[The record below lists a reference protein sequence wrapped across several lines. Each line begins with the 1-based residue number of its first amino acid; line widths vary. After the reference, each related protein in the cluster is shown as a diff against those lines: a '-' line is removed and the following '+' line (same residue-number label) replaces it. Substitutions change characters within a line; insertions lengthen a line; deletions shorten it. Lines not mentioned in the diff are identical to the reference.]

1 MAVFPPP
8 LPFHRP
14 HIPRAP
20 RPGTPRSRVLPRPR
34 TVRRTATPGRTL
46 ARDLAVPLGA
56 GAAALLA
63 TGLLLT
69 GRTGHAT
76 HPSHIA
82 VTLAVALAGFAL
94 LTLLV
99 SALAR
104 PLLMPAVALVSWM
117 FYDGFV
123 LHQRSDLAFQQ
134 PDRTGLL
141 VLLLA
146 GAAGAG
152 CAAAVRSLR
161 RRRTS

>member
-1 MAVFPPP
+1 M
-8 LPFHRP
+8 
-14 HIPRAP
+14 
-20 RPGTPRSRVLPRPR
+20 
-34 TVRRTATPGRTL
+34 
-46 ARDLAVPLGA
+46 
-56 GAAALLA
+56 
-63 TGLLLT
+63 
-69 GRTGHAT
+69 
-76 HPSHIA
+76 
-82 VTLAVALAGFAL
+82 
-94 LTLLV
+94 

-104 PLLMPAVALVSWM
+104 PLLMPVVALVSWM

>member
-1 MAVFPPP
+1 MAVFHPPSP
-8 LPFHRP
+8 VHRP
-14 HIPRAP
+14 HVPRAP
-20 RPGTPRSRVLPRPR
+20 RPGTPPLRALPRPR
-34 TVRRTATPGRTL
+34 TARRTAAHGRTL
-46 ARDLAVPLGA
+46 ARDLAVPFGA
-56 GAAALLA
+56 VAAALLA
-63 TGLLLT
+63 TVLLLT
-69 GRTGHAT
+69 GGTGRTTVVLA
-76 HPSHIA
+76 A
-82 VTLAVALAGFAL
+82 ALAVFAL

-99 SALAR
+99 SALAG
-104 PLLMPAVALVSWM
+104 PLMMPVVALVSWM

>member
-1 MAVFPPP
+1 MAVFLPP

-20 RPGTPRSRVLPRPR
+20 RPGTPRSRALPRPR
-34 TVRRTATPGRTL
+34 TVRRTATPGHTL

-76 HPSHIA
+76 HPSHAA

-104 PLLMPAVALVSWM
+104 PLLMPVVALVSWM

>member
-1 MAVFPPP
+1 MAVFPSP

-20 RPGTPRSRVLPRPR
+20 RPGTPRPRVLPRPR
-34 TVRRTATPGRTL
+34 TVRRTAAHDRTL
-46 ARDLAVPLGA
+46 GRDLAVPLGA
-56 GAAALLA
+56 VAAALLA
-63 TGLLLT
+63 TALLLT
-69 GRTGHAT
+69 GSTGHAT
-76 HPSHIA
+76 R
-82 VTLAVALAGFAL
+82 TAVALAVFAL

>member
-20 RPGTPRSRVLPRPR
+20 RPGTPRSRALPRPR

-56 GAAALLA
+56 CAAALLA

-76 HPSHIA
+76 HPSH
-82 VTLAVALAGFAL
+82 TAVALAGFAL